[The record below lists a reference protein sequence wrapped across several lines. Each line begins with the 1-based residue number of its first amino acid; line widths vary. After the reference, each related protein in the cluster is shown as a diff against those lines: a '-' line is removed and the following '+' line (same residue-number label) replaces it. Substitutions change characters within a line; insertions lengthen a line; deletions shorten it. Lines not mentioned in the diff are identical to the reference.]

1 MNKVFIV
8 FSSVVALL
16 STPTVAQDS
25 WTGQDKVDHAVV
37 SAMFGGIAGASMDN
51 KYAAFGVAMLPGIAK
66 ELYDMTGR
74 GTPSWKDL
82 AADAAGA
89 AIGVYIGNCWLRKNS
104 LVCHFEFQ

>member
-1 MNKVFIV
+1 MKNILVIFLLTLSLLPLP
-8 FSSVVALL
+8 SS
-16 STPTVAQDS
+16 AQDS

-37 SAMFGGIAGASMDN
+37 SAMIGGVAGASMDN

-104 LVCHFEFQ
+104 IVCHYEFQ

>member
-1 MNKVFIV
+1 MKNILVIF
-8 FSSVVALL
+8 LL
-16 STPTVAQDS
+16 TLSMLPLPSFAQDS

-51 KYAAFGVAMLPGIAK
+51 KYVAFGVAMLPGIAK

-104 LVCHFEFQ
+104 IVCHYEFQ